1 MKKLFSILLIALIAM
16 AMVTAQTVTISNTL
30 STDPEIEI
38 NGGTKYWGFGNSN
51 ILRDEVNGEA
61 VTADGRA
68 KVKGRIRFDLQTLT
82 PAEESILSFKPRWSW
97 NSNANA
103 NDGNRSCVAA
113 VLKPFEGIEIG
124 IGNLDEVGYAR
135 GAGPNFDWSEWST
148 WYKWGYNLIPGL
160 VGRWQRASDLVYD
173 GIHVVYT
180 GVPNL
185 WIGAGLSSA
194 RNEKNEQNFTERE
207 TMLKKGMFNGISFG
221 AGYDTDLFG
230 VGAVWKG
237 NFGTEQGF
245 TAELNDKAYQD
256 HTIYASFTF
265 KGLQEAK
272 IGTKIYAAVG
282 YYTAKAS
289 NLVDWKDYVSQANRN
304 ADGKKTNTSVSSFL
318 FSVGAGLNFRNGIS
332 DDVSVSVGYY
342 KIGNVTSKV
351 LPFNVRNTITY
362 SASSDATFAFT
373 IGYSQSG
380 LSEKKSVAAAK
391 NTTGIA
397 VLNNNANT
405 AAAITPSTKGE
416 AGYLV
421 YAYPRFSWNMGAH
434 SFEMGVRTTV
444 NGEIVPH
451 SKSGWE
457 WGWTGLKGDTA
468 HVDFPISWTYTF

>member
-1 MKKLFSILLIALIAM
+1 MKNIIPILLALSVVSM
-16 AMVTAQTVTISNTL
+16 AFAQTVSISNKL

-38 NGGTKYWGFGNSN
+38 NGGTKYWGFANSN

-97 NSNANA
+97 NSAANA

-237 NFGTEQGF
+237 NFGTEQGL
-245 TAELNDKAYQD
+245 TAETNDKAYQD

-282 YYTAKAS
+282 FYTAKAS
-289 NLVDWKDYVSQANRN
+289 PLVQWTYYDAVAKASVTKN
-304 ADGKKTNTSVSSFL
+304 NTSVTSFFL
-318 FSVGAGLNFRNGIS
+318 TSVLDSTSATVFQTTSTLVLVTTRLVQQHLRFFL
-332 DDVSVSVGYY
+332 SV
-342 KIGNVTSKV
+342 
-351 LPFNVRNTITY
+351 F
-362 SASSDATFAFT
+362 ATQSLIQHQAMQHSL
-373 IGYSQSG
+373 SQSAIHR
-380 LSEKKSVAAAK
+380 L
-391 NTTGIA
+391 
-397 VLNNNANT
+397 VLL
-405 AAAITPSTKGE
+405 KRRLL
-416 AGYLV
+416 LV
-421 YAYPRFSWNMGAH
+421 
-434 SFEMGVRTTV
+434 
-444 NGEIVPH
+444 
-451 SKSGWE
+451 
-457 WGWTGLKGDTA
+457 L
-468 HVDFPISWTYTF
+468 